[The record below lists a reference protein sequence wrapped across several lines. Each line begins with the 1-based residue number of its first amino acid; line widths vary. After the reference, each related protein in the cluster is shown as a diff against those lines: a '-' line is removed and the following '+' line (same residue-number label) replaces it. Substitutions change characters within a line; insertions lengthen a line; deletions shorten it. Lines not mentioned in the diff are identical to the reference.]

1 MAVRPEELRYNEQ
14 GLLPAIAQDR
24 LTGEV
29 RMLAWMDKNAVERTL
44 ETRRAT
50 FFSRSRGKSWVKGE
64 ESGNFL
70 EVVDIKAD
78 CDGDTLLLLC
88 DPAGPSCHT
97 GADNCFFE
105 PLVEEIGS
113 ARASQAA
120 LPFLGQLEAVI
131 AARSTAAA
139 DKSYTKSLLT
149 AGAHKVGEK
158 LREEAEEL
166 ARALASESDER
177 VASEAADL
185 LFHILV
191 GLRLRQFN
199 FRRVLSV
206 LAARFGVSGHDEKAS
221 RQSSSKG

>member
-29 RMLAWMDKNAVERTL
+29 RMLAWMDKTAVERTL
-44 ETRRAT
+44 ETRKAT

-70 EVVDIKAD
+70 EVVEVKAD

-97 GADNCFFE
+97 GAENCFFE
-105 PLVEEIGS
+105 PLSVDQS
-113 ARASQAA
+113 STLPSSPA
-120 LPFLGQLEAVI
+120 LPFLGCLENVI
-131 AARSTAAA
+131 AARSTASA

-149 AGAHKVGEK
+149 AGAHKVGAK
-158 LREEAEEL
+158 LREEADEL
-166 ARALASESDER
+166 AEAVANESDER
-177 VASEAADL
+177 VVSEAADL
-185 LFHILV
+185 LFHMLV
-191 GLRLRQFN
+191 GLRLRQLN

-206 LAARFGVSGHDEKAS
+206 LAGRFGVGGHDEKAA
-221 RQSSSKG
+221 RTSSTTG